1 MAELITSPDRLP
13 PLLRDSIRPEE
24 RAFIEG
30 LGPAGR
36 LPFSVTSHFASL
48 ARPERDDP
56 IRRQFIPDP
65 REALS
70 ESGPFALEDPLGESR
85 YRAAPRLVHQYPDR
99 ALLLAG
105 GSCAGYCRHCFRRV
119 RLSAGQVFIG
129 REELPPILAYLKSRP
144 QIREILVSGG
154 DPLTAPDEALEE
166 LFTRL
171 RTARPD
177 LSLRVCSR
185 LPITNPERIDAGFAG
200 LLRRFMPLRMAV
212 HINHPRELSGES
224 RRAFASLT
232 GAGIPVL
239 VQTVLL
245 KGIND
250 RVETLAGLF
259 RDCVALGLSPYYL
272 FQLDLAPGIA
282 HFRGPLKQGL
292 ALYRELRNLWTSWT
306 SPPASL
312 RTSRWGKR
320 RAGQTGPEL
329 PAYAVD
335 LPGGGGKIR
344 LSEESIAGEEDR
356 SGAKVFLLKAP
367 DGKLWE
373 YPAE

>member
-1 MAELITSPDRLP
+1 MAELITSLDKLP
-13 PLLRDSIRPEE
+13 PLLRDSIDPEE

-30 LGPAGR
+30 LGAAGR
-36 LPFSVTSHFASL
+36 LPFAVTSHFASL
-48 ARPERDDP
+48 ARPEADDP

-70 ESGPFALEDPLGESR
+70 ESGPFALADPLGENH
-85 YRAAPRLVHQYPDR
+85 YRAAARLVHQYPDR

-105 GSCAGYCRHCFRRV
+105 GACAGYCRHCFRRA
-119 RLSAGQVFIG
+119 RLGAGPAFIG
-129 REELPPILAYLKSRP
+129 GAELPPILAYLKSHP
-144 QIREILVSGG
+144 EIRELLVSGG
-154 DPLTAPDEALEE
+154 DPLAAPDEALEG

-177 LSLRVCSR
+177 LSLRICSR
-185 LPITNPERIDAGFAG
+185 LPVTSPERIGAG
-200 LLRRFMPLRMAV
+200 LTGLFRRFVPLRVAT

-224 RRAFASLT
+224 RGAFASLT

-250 RVETLAGLF
+250 QAETLAKLF
-259 RDCVALGLSPYYL
+259 LNCADWGLSPYYL

-282 HFRGPLKQGL
+282 HFRLPLRRGL
-292 ALYRELRNLWTSWT
+292 ALYRELQSLWADLRDR
-306 SPPASL
+306 PA
-312 RTSRWGKR
+312 G
-320 RAGQTGPEL
+320 AEL
-329 PAYAVD
+329 PVYAVD

-344 LSEESIAGEEDR
+344 LSEDRIAGEEDR
-356 SGAKVFLLKAP
+356 PGGRVYLLRAP
-367 DGKLWE
+367 NGKLWE